1 MMQTIH
7 LIIDGSPVEF
17 SELMRA
23 LANLE
28 ARIEASGDAAA
39 QAAFGAVSEMFARGR
54 ILEGEDEGRV
64 SLEEMRR
71 RFDEWQRAYVAKFH
85 TPAANPDGLAVKGDE
100 DAGRERLANIL
111 EGKKKGPVQ

>member
-28 ARIEASGDAAA
+28 ARIEASGDVAA

-54 ILEGEDEGRV
+54 ILEGEDVGRV

-71 RFDEWQRAYVAKFH
+71 RFDKWQRAYVGKFH
-85 TPAANPDGLAVKGDE
+85 TPAANPDGLAVEGGE